1 MNLIQNKKIIGFAA
15 HSGTGKT
22 TLIKEII
29 KILIKLDYR
38 VSVIKHAHH
47 DFDIDLPGK
56 DSYEIRKSGAENMLV
71 SSKNRWALMHENK
84 YHDELSLIDL
94 IGKLDNLKYDLILIE
109 GFKTESFPKIEL
121 YREEI
126 NKNRGLLSDSDENIV
141 AIATEKLTKLNTSL
155 ALLDINK
162 PHDIANF
169 IINFLDIGK

>member
-15 HSGTGKT
+15 YSGTGKT

-29 KILIKLDYR
+29 KILKELDYR

-71 SSKNRWALMHENK
+71 SSKNRWALMHENN
-84 YHDELSLIDL
+84 YHDELSLVDL
-94 IGKLDNLKYDLILIE
+94 LGKLDNLKYDLILIE
-109 GFKTESFPKIEL
+109 GFKTEPFPKIEL

-126 NKNRGLLSDSDENIV
+126 NKNRGLLSESDENIV
-141 AIATEKLTKLNTSL
+141 AIATESATKLNTNL
-155 ALLDINK
+155 TVLDINK
-162 PHDIANF
+162 PQNIVNF
-169 IINFLDIGK
+169 IINFLDIYK

>member
-15 HSGTGKT
+15 YSGTGKT

-29 KILIKLDYR
+29 KILKKLDYR

-71 SSKNRWALMHENK
+71 SSKNRWALMHENN
-84 YHDELSLIDL
+84 YHDELSLVDL
-94 IGKLDNLKYDLILIE
+94 LGKLDNLKYDLILIE
-109 GFKTESFPKIEL
+109 GFKTEPFPKIEL

-126 NKNRGLLSDSDENIV
+126 NKNRGLLSESDENIV
-141 AIATEKLTKLNTSL
+141 AIATENVTKLNTNL
-155 ALLDINK
+155 TVLDINK
-162 PHDIANF
+162 PQDIVNF
-169 IINFLDIGK
+169 IINFLDIYK

>member
-15 HSGTGKT
+15 YSGTGKT

-29 KILIKLDYR
+29 KILKELDYR

-71 SSKNRWALMHENK
+71 SSKNRWALMHENN
-84 YHDELSLIDL
+84 YHDELSLVDL

-109 GFKTESFPKIEL
+109 GFKTEPFPKIEL

-126 NKNRGLLSDSDENIV
+126 NKNRGLLSESDENIV
-141 AIATEKLTKLNTSL
+141 AIATESATKLNTNL
-155 ALLDINK
+155 IVLDINK
-162 PHDIANF
+162 PQNIVNF
-169 IINFLDIGK
+169 IINFLDIYK